1 MYFCE
6 DSISDLAGKIRLA
19 VGSYLDAAT
28 TLRTQS
34 NPMLSKLIA
43 ATALCQAAASPAELP
58 VTQLQAIDRYV
69 ASEMAR
75 QQIPGLTLGVYRHG
89 HAVLLKGYG
98 LANIEHDV
106 PATPDTVMQSGS
118 IGKTF
123 TATLVM
129 MLVEQGRLR
138 LDDSIRSHV
147 AGLPETWQAITIGQL
162 LSHTSGI
169 ADYDGD
175 ELTGRD
181 GPFDVRR
188 DFTEAELV
196 QKVSQLPVEASPGET
211 WSYRNANYLLLGAVI
226 RSITGKFHGDILAED
241 IFGRLGMTA
250 SRVISDQE
258 IVPHRAAGYERREG
272 TLYNQAWVSPT
283 FNSTADGTLYL
294 TVRDLEHWDRAL
306 CSASVLAPATLAQMW
321 TPYPVDGVVP
331 EGGYGLGWFVRNHPS
346 GPIVE
351 HDGAWQGFTSY
362 FGRYLGTGV
371 SVAVFTNLH
380 ADHSRPDQ
388 IGQGVAGLVDARLV
402 D

>member
-1 MYFCE
+1 M
-6 DSISDLAGKIRLA
+6 
-19 VGSYLDAAT
+19 
-28 TLRTQS
+28 
-34 NPMLSKLIA
+34 
-43 ATALCQAAASPAELP
+43 
-58 VTQLQAIDRYV
+58 
-69 ASEMAR
+69 
-75 QQIPGLTLGVYRHG
+75 
-89 HAVLLKGYG
+89 
-98 LANIEHDV
+98 
-106 PATPDTVMQSGS
+106 
-118 IGKTF
+118 
-123 TATLVM
+123 
-129 MLVEQGRLR
+129 
-138 LDDSIRSHV
+138 

-226 RSITGKFHGDILAED
+226 RSITGKFHGDILAEE

-258 IVPHRAAGYERREG
+258 IVPHRAAGYERRGG

-283 FNSTADGTLYL
+283 FNSTADL
-294 TVRDLEHWDRAL
+294 TGRDLKHWGRAL

-321 TPYPVDGVVP
+321 APYPVDGVVP
-331 EGGYGLGWFVRNHPS
+331 EERYGLGWFVRIHPS

-362 FGRYLGTGV
+362 FAGYLGTGV

-380 ADHSRPDQ
+380 PYHSRPDQ
-388 IGQGVAGLVDARLV
+388 IGQGAQDWWTRAWRIWIRPANVLIRSTVEAGPSHLK
-402 D
+402 